1 MYPSVSQPVS
11 APASTADRI
20 LALLKAQGPLS
31 AAELGKALEVT
42 GEAAR
47 QQLHRLARHGLVA
60 SSSQAQGV
68 GRPVKVWQLTP
79 DGHRRFPDKHAGL
92 LVQVLEHVQDAL
104 GDAALEQI
112 IAARE
117 SQTRRSYLD
126 VLGQARTLEE
136 RVTLLARTRTNEGY
150 MCEARPVDAHT
161 WFLVE
166 NHCPIGAAARQCRQL
181 CQSELHLFRSV
192 LGDDVQIE
200 RTEHIQSGG
209 QRCTY
214 RISVS

>member
-31 AAELGKALEVT
+31 AAALGKALVVT

-47 QQLHRLARHGLVA
+47 QQLHRLARRGLVA

-68 GRPVKVWQLTP
+68 GRPVKVWQLTS
-79 DGHRRFPDKHAGL
+79 DGHSRFPDKHAGL
-92 LVQVLEHVQDAL
+92 LVQMLQHVRDTL
-104 GDAALEQI
+104 GETALEQV

-117 SQTRRSYLD
+117 NQTRRNYLEALD
-126 VLGQARTLEE
+126 SAHTLEE
-136 RVTLLARTRTNEGY
+136 RIRLLAHTRTNEGY
-150 MCEARPVDAHT
+150 MCEAHPAKEGA
-161 WFLVE
+161 WLLVE
-166 NHCPIGAAARQCRQL
+166 NHCPIGAAARQCGEL
-181 CQSELHLFRSV
+181 CQSELHLFRAV
-192 LGDDVQIE
+192 LGDNILIE

-214 RISVS
+214 RISGS